1 MTNLP
6 LREKLKKLTDATK
19 QQNAI
24 PERSKSAGLIV
35 FLILFGMTALILFAL
50 AVGLVLTGHTISA
63 LVTFIIGALLGYS
76 VFKVLRAD
84 NIRQL

>member
-19 QQNAI
+19 QLNAI
-24 PERSKSAGLIV
+24 PERSKNAGLVV
-35 FLILFGMTALILFAL
+35 FLILFGMTVLILFAL
-50 AVGLVLTGHTISA
+50 AVGLALTGDIISA

-76 VFKVLRAD
+76 VFKVLKAD